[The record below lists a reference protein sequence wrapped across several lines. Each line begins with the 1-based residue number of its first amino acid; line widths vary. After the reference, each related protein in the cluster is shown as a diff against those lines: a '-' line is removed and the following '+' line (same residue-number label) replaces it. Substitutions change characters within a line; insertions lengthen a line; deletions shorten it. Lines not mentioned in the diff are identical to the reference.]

1 MSATHATAPTDPSA
15 AGWCEGCGL
24 RPATHN
30 LDEHGRGD
38 CAECAERYAA
48 DYARIA
54 GIVEQLREVL
64 DRGREAGI
72 DDDWLEIA
80 CQDALSERVLEQG
93 DDVACE
99 RPGAS

>member
-15 AGWCEGCGL
+15 AVGAGVRL
-24 RPATHN
+24 VPPRTTR
-30 LDEHGRGD
+30 EHGRGD